1 MQMTS
6 SQAPHKRYIYR
17 AHDAARMLLPLP
29 LLTVDSHK
37 MLHKTS
43 TVCPLLLHVVALSSE
58 FAFHAPASVQQQ
70 KNKKEGRES
79 REIVIVSA

>member
-17 AHDAARMLLPLP
+17 AHDAARMLLPL
-29 LLTVDSHK
+29 LTVDSHK
-37 MLHKTS
+37 MLHKIS

-70 KNKKEGRES
+70 EQKKKAEKAEKLS
-79 REIVIVSA
+79 L

>member
-6 SQAPHKRYIYR
+6 SQAPHKRYMYL
-17 AHDAARMLLPLP
+17 LLPLP

-37 MLHKTS
+37 MLHKIS
-43 TVCPLLLHVVALSSE
+43 AVCPLLHVVALSSE
-58 FAFHAPASVQQQ
+58 YAFHAPASVQQRN
-70 KNKKEGRES
+70 KNKNQNGRER